1 MIYHLPS
8 DTKKKKRGWKQQ
20 RERDSVCWCNHRHK
34 VSMSKRWNKKEKR
47 ASMCIIHKRISLL
60 AAGLSPSCSRFFF
73 LGPTKNIN
81 INFTCPHTHPKKV
94 GNHFLVFFHG
104 LRQSKDYARNGNSI
118 RKKRK
123 TKNDNWIFFK
133 GHRINIVTNFW
144 SISQSRHIF

>member
-1 MIYHLPS
+1 
-8 DTKKKKRGWKQQ
+8 
-20 RERDSVCWCNHRHK
+20 
-34 VSMSKRWNKKEKR
+34 
-47 ASMCIIHKRISLL
+47 
-60 AAGLSPSCSRFFF
+60 
-73 LGPTKNIN
+73 
-81 INFTCPHTHPKKV
+81 V

-123 TKNDNWIFFK
+123 MIIEFFFK